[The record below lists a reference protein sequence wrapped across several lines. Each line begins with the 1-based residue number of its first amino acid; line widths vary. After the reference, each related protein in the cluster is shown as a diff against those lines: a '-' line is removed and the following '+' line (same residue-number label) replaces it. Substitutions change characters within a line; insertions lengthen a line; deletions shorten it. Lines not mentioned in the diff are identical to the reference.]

1 MDIREGFCFT
11 SQTCHKWLP
20 IYLLFI
26 LFVYISNIMLCPILL
41 STNSTPH
48 PLPFLSKRVRLPLWL
63 TLLSLPFSEASSFHK
78 TTQSKHLF
86 LIKQSFTKW
95 PYWRKHI
102 ITPLWLY
109 IAMVQFRSLLLQMS
123 IPGPVDL
130 WHTKC
135 LMISVF
141 VFLATFLQLYV
152 VSASTMFMYRP
163 EVLQPI

>member
-1 MDIREGFCFT
+1 MDTGTDILVLSLTSVGRCLVKNYFRHFHNNQYGRNLIIFILFYFIILLPPPHIYRCALFMDIREGFCFT

-20 IYLLFI
+20 IYLLLI

-48 PLPFLSKRVRLPLWL
+48 PLPFLSKRVRLPLCL

-95 PYWRKHI
+95 PY
-102 ITPLWLY
+102 
-109 IAMVQFRSLLLQMS
+109 
-123 IPGPVDL
+123 
-130 WHTKC
+130 
-135 LMISVF
+135 
-141 VFLATFLQLYV
+141 
-152 VSASTMFMYRP
+152 
-163 EVLQPI
+163 